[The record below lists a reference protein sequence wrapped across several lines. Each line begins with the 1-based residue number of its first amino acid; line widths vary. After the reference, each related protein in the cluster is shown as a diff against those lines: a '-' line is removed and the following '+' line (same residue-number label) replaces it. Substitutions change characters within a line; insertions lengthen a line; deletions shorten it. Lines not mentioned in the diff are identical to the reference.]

1 MGERED
7 YEDPD
12 QPARPPSL
20 LAMALAGG
28 YLATAALAVIFIIY
42 FLRIARQGP

>member
-7 YEDPD
+7 YDDPD

-20 LAMALAGG
+20 MTVALAGG
-28 YLATAALAVIFIIY
+28 YLATAAILIIFVIY
-42 FLRIARQGP
+42 FLRLARQGP